1 MTGIK
6 IRQPEVTVQLAG
18 TDGNAFAVLGA
29 VKNALAGAG
38 VSEAGQAEFWTEA
51 TAGTTTRCS
60 GPGCAGRTSAR

>member
-6 IRQPEVTVQLAG
+6 IRHPEVMIQLTG

-38 VSEAGQAEFWTEA
+38 VSEAEQAGFWTEA
-51 TAGTTTRCS
+51 I
-60 GPGCAGRTSAR
+60 ARDHDTLLQARVRWVDVS

>member
-6 IRQPEVTVQLAG
+6 IRHPEVTVHMAG

-38 VSEAGQAEFWTEA
+38 VSEAEQASLDRGNRQGLPHA
-51 TAGTTTRCS
+51 APDLHALGGVS
-60 GPGCAGRTSAR
+60 